1 MRNALT
7 IDLEEYFHPTEV
19 NPFVDP
25 AQWASLP
32 SRIELQTHELLDI
45 LRSRNTR
52 ATFFVLGWLAE
63 RHPGVVRSISEAG
76 HEIACHSF
84 AHRLVYRLSPDEFR
98 RDTQRAVAAIANATG
113 AAPRIY
119 RAPSYSITRDSM
131 WALEVL
137 VECGFTH
144 DSSIYPIAHDR
155 YGIPGAPRH
164 AHIIETA
171 SGPIAEIPAATA
183 KLANGHVIPIGGGG
197 YLRLLPY
204 CYTAAG
210 IRRVNFVE
218 GKPVC
223 IYLHPW
229 EIDAGVP
236 RLAKGMISRTR
247 TYTGLRSMAG
257 KLNRLISD
265 FCFSEFST
273 VYRDAVPL
281 PRQAAGSFSGA

>member
-19 NPFVDP
+19 NAFVDP
-25 AQWASLP
+25 AEWSSLP
-32 SRIELQTHELLDI
+32 SRIERQTHQILDI
-45 LRSRNTR
+45 LRARNTR

-63 RHPGVVRSISEAG
+63 HHPRLVRSIAEAG

-84 AHRLVYRLSPDEFR
+84 AHQLVYRLSPAEFR
-98 RDTQRAVAAIANATG
+98 RDTERAAAAIADAAG

-131 WALEVL
+131 WALDVL
-137 VECGFTH
+137 VESGFTH

-164 AHIIETA
+164 AHVIETG
-171 SGPIAEIPAATA
+171 SGPIIEVPAATA

-210 IRRVNFVE
+210 IRRVNFIE
-218 GKPVC
+218 QMPVC
-223 IYLHPW
+223 IYFHPW

-236 RLAKGMISRTR
+236 RLATGMISRTR
-247 TYTGLRSMAG
+247 TYAGLRRMAG
-257 KLNRLISD
+257 KLERLLSD
-265 FCFSEFST
+265 FCFSDFSE
-273 VYRDAVPL
+273 VYRNAVQ
-281 PRQAAGSFSGA
+281 PRNAAASFSGA

>member
-19 NPFVDP
+19 NAFVDP
-25 AQWASLP
+25 AEWSSLP
-32 SRIELQTHELLDI
+32 SRIERQTHQILDI
-45 LRSRNTR
+45 LRARNTR

-63 RHPGVVRSISEAG
+63 HHPRLVRSIAEAG

-84 AHRLVYRLSPDEFR
+84 AHQLVYRLSPAEFR
-98 RDTQRAVAAIANATG
+98 RDTERAAAAIADAVG

-131 WALEVL
+131 WALDVL
-137 VECGFTH
+137 VESGFTH

-164 AHIIETA
+164 AHVIETG
-171 SGPIAEIPAATA
+171 SGPIIEVPAATA

-210 IRRVNFVE
+210 IRRVNFIE
-218 GKPVC
+218 QMPVC
-223 IYLHPW
+223 IYFHPW

-236 RLAKGMISRTR
+236 RLATGMISRTR
-247 TYTGLRSMAG
+247 TYAGLRRMAG
-257 KLNRLISD
+257 KLERLLSD
-265 FCFSEFST
+265 FCFSDFSE
-273 VYRDAVPL
+273 VYRNAVQ
-281 PRQAAGSFSGA
+281 PRNAAASFSGA

>member
-25 AQWASLP
+25 ADWPSLP
-32 SRIELQTHELLDI
+32 SRIERQTHQILDI

-63 RHPGVVRSISEAG
+63 RHPRVVRSISEAG

-84 AHRLVYRLSPDEFR
+84 AHRLVYRLSPAEFR
-98 RDTQRAVAAIANATG
+98 RDTERAAAAIADAVG

-171 SGPIAEIPAATA
+171 SGPITEVPAATA
-183 KLANGHVIPIGGGG
+183 KLANGRVIPIGGGG

-218 GKPVC
+218 RMPVC
-223 IYLHPW
+223 IYFHPW

-236 RLAKGMISRTR
+236 RLATGMISRAR
-247 TYTGLRSMAG
+247 TYTGLRRMAG
-257 KLNRLISD
+257 KLERLLSD
-265 FCFSEFST
+265 FYFADFSE
-273 VYRDAVPL
+273 VYRDAVQP
-281 PRQAAGSFSGA
+281 PQAAGSFAGA